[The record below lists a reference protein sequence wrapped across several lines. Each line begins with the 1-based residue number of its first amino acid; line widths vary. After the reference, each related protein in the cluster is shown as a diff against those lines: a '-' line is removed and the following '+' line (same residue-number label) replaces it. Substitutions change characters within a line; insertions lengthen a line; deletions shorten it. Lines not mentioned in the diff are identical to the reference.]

1 LPRQLPTPG
10 PQNGRQFSAP
20 AGGPTTLKENQ
31 HHEGPHIGRGRVGS
45 VGAMKNWRYI
55 AMHTVAAAAFIFLL
69 QRYALSASLESS
81 LLWALTFGG
90 CAAGSPTCSPIADPE
105 GSLQKCS
112 TTRIASSV
120 ISTASRTGP

>member
-1 LPRQLPTPG
+1 MKDRTL
-10 PQNGRQFSAP
+10 SA
-20 AGGPTTLKENQ
+20 AGS
-31 HHEGPHIGRGRVGS
+31 GS

-90 CAAGSPTCSPIADPE
+90 CAAGLAYMQSN
-105 GSLQKCS
+105 
-112 TTRIASSV
+112 R
-120 ISTASRTGP
+120 